1 MSRDYIELHRNK
13 TAAKSV
19 SLSLCYAGHEACR
32 SRHYFGPAVRMHYLI
47 HFVLKGK
54 GFFTSNGRTYA
65 LEKNHLFLIKPGEPS
80 FYIADEVD
88 PWEYIWIAFTGYDA
102 TTILQNC
109 GLLSDTPFSSFLP
122 DKELINALDNI
133 ISQLQNKTENDYSL
147 LGNLYTIFG
156 CLVNQYRE
164 EQNPSHNL
172 YIHQALNYIQN
183 NYYRNIKVQDI
194 ADHLQIDRT
203 YLYRL
208 FMEQFHMS
216 PKKYLIQYQLKTA
229 LQLLTNSDMSCT
241 EIAYACGFS
250 NPSAFSHLFTKE
262 YGSKPTQI
270 RIARFSSLAPGE
282 EIDSEYSPDTFSPV
296 H

>member
-13 TAAKSV
+13 TSSKSV

-32 SRHYFGPAVRMHYLI
+32 PKHYFGPAVRMHYLI
-47 HFVLKGK
+47 HFILKGK
-54 GFFTSNGRTYA
+54 GFFTSNGTTYA
-65 LEKNHLFLIKPGEPS
+65 LEENNLFLIKPGETS

-102 TTILQNC
+102 ATILQNC
-109 GLLSDTPFSSFLP
+109 GLLSNSPFSSFLP
-122 DKELINALDNI
+122 DEELINALNNI
-133 ISQLQNKTENDYSL
+133 IFQLQSKTENEYSL
-147 LGNLYTIFG
+147 LGNLYTILG
-156 CLVNQYRE
+156 CLVNQYRK

-194 ADHLQIDRT
+194 AEHLQIDRT

-208 FMEQFHMS
+208 FMEQFHVS
-216 PKKYLIQYQLKTA
+216 PKKYLLQYQLKMA

-241 EIAYACGFS
+241 EIAYSCGFS
-250 NPSAFSHLFTKE
+250 NPSAFSHLFAKE
-262 YGSKPTQI
+262 YGNKPTQI

-282 EIDSEYSPDTFSPV
+282 EIDSEYSPDTFSPI